1 MSSVITF
8 DYIDSMSKFKHILI
22 PFLVHEETLNL
33 DYVNKASGV
42 TLILGNLLKQQDI
55 VCCKNI
61 LQQRRN
67 GSFCKNLSKRI
78 DIDFYHIIKNLI

>member
-1 MSSVITF
+1 
-8 DYIDSMSKFKHILI
+8 MSKIKHILI
-22 PFLVHEETLNL
+22 PFFVHEETLNL

-67 GSFCKNLSKRI
+67 GSFCKNLSKRHRFLSHNQEFNI
-78 DIDFYHIIKNLI
+78 VLVFD